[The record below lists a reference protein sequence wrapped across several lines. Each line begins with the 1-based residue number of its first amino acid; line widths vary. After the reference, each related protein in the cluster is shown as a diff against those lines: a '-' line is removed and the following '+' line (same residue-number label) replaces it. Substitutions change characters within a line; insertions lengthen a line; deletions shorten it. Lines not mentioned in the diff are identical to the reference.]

1 MDFLRLN
8 RRCCGIS
15 PPVLAFLTNSCPVI
29 TRRSVTQVPAPPP
42 MSRGAILWG
51 GENLLRP
58 GWPRRCFPAGWKRHF
73 FGGLF
78 VRHGHVLIFIRRDQP
93 GHAEWI
99 GAGRMA
105 IDGLKEVQESVMR
118 IEAGLSTYEKELAR

>member
-1 MDFLRLN
+1 
-8 RRCCGIS
+8 
-15 PPVLAFLTNSCPVI
+15 PVI

-93 GHAEWI
+93 GHGQSGLVPEEWPLT
-99 GAGRMA
+99 GSR
-105 IDGLKEVQESVMR
+105 KSRNQ
-118 IEAGLSTYEKELAR
+118 